1 MIKLTRER
9 YARAIPSGLRGRSR
23 VEKNLKVLKLKREEG
38 SIPSKSFKS
47 TFWKAAKQQLRKE
60 SNDKCAYCEADTSIV
75 AHGDVE
81 HFRPKNVYW
90 WLAYC
95 YDNYLY
101 SCQICNQRFKSN
113 HFPISGT
120 KLSGPLVR
128 SNSTD
133 ERLAALAK
141 EMTPDPLDTENP
153 PGLNSFIQAAID
165 EDADL
170 IDPYMVDPE
179 PLLVYEVDDD
189 LREVK
194 VKIAP
199 RSLHRAAR
207 QEAIDKVYGLN
218 REELRKVRYQDYEM
232 LEMLRQVLVRLDDD
246 DKSVDEVKTALRAML
261 ADNHR
266 FAGMSRYFIKKKW
279 KLDVT
284 SNEL

>member
-9 YARAIPSGLRGRSR
+9 SASAIPSGLRGKSR
-23 VEKNLKVLKLKREEG
+23 VEKNLNVLKLKREEG

-47 TFWKAAKQQLRKE
+47 TFWKPAKKQISKE
-60 SNDKCAYCEADTSIV
+60 SNDKCAYCEADTKIV

-81 HFRPKNVYW
+81 HFRPTNVYW

-101 SCQICNQRFKSN
+101 SCQICNQTFKSN
-113 HFPISGT
+113 RFPISGT
-120 KLSGPLVR
+120 KLRGPLVR

-133 ERLAALAK
+133 ERLARLAA
-141 EMTPDPLDTENP
+141 EMTPDPLDTETP
-153 PGLNSFIQAAID
+153 TGLNSFSQSAID
-165 EDADL
+165 ENADL

-179 PLLVYEVDDD
+179 PLLVYEVDND
-189 LREVK
+189 LKEVT

-199 RSLHRAAR
+199 RSPHRAAR
-207 QEAIDKVYGLN
+207 QKAIDKVYGLN
-218 REELRKVRYQDYEM
+218 REELRKVRHQDYRI
-232 LEMLRQVLVRLDDD
+232 LNVFRQQVVAVHDDD
-246 DKSVDEVKTALRAML
+246 DLVENVKAELRAML